1 MMPSWRQPDYSCST
15 ENMLV
20 KEPLSAMFCCC
31 LPKAGACC
39 GWVILLAGMTHWRV
53 QWGGG
58 EIVWGGPTTC
68 TRTTS
73 GVWRPLGST
82 GRASCAPIWR
92 WGTCTTHPTLAD
104 QHCCCRTWQ
113 QPADA
118 VWQAGLSKPM
128 PRQLS
133 MPFSGCQCHGGLWG
147 PSPRPPPR
155 CNCCDRAVPQ
165 VQQYVP
171 EGQNL

>member
-1 MMPSWRQPDYSCST
+1 MPSWRQPYYSCST

-20 KEPLSAMFCCC
+20 NEPLSAMFCCC

-53 QWGGG
+53 QWGGE

-68 TRTTS
+68 TRRTS
-73 GVWRPLGST
+73 SVWRQLGST

-92 WGTCTTHPTLAD
+92 WGTCTSHLTLAD
-104 QHCCCRTWQ
+104 ERWCCRSWQ

-118 VWQAGLSKPM
+118 VVAGWAQQTNAKAA
-128 PRQLS
+128 QHAI
-133 MPFSGCQCHGGLWG
+133 FGCQCHGGLCWS
-147 PSPRPPPR
+147 SPWPPAR
-155 CNCCDRAVPQ
+155 CDCCDRVVPQ
-165 VQQYVP
+165 VQQHVP